1 MDRDTLRLLKWI
13 SAGIEAF
20 LGIPVLGGTIIIATG
35 WAPLGIM
42 FIFHIVLVVFSNKA
56 GEKAAGNIVGIITSV
71 VGFIPVLGMIM
82 HLVTAAIIAL
92 EAASQKKASVE

>member
-1 MDRDTLRLLKWI
+1 MERDTLRLLKWI

-42 FIFHIVLVVFSNKA
+42 FIFHIVLVVFSSKA
-56 GEKAAGNIVGIITSV
+56 GEKAAGNIVGIITSIV
-71 VGFIPVLGMIM
+71 AFIPVLGMIM
-82 HLVTAAIIAL
+82 HLVTAAVIAL
-92 EAASQKKASVE
+92 ETAGQKSSRAG

>member
-20 LGIPVLGGTIIIATG
+20 LGIPILGGMIILATG

-42 FIFHIVLVVFSNKA
+42 FIFHIILVVFSTKA

-71 VGFIPVLGMIM
+71 VGFIPFLGMMM
-82 HLVTAAIIAL
+82 HLVTAAVIAL
-92 EAASQKKASVE
+92 ETASQKKAGAE

>member
-20 LGIPVLGGTIIIATG
+20 LGIPFLGGTVIIATG

-42 FIFHIVLVVFSNKA
+42 FIFHILLVVFSNKA

-71 VGFIPVLGMIM
+71 IGIIPILGMIM
-82 HLVTAAIIAL
+82 HLVTAAVIAL
-92 EAASQKKASVE
+92 EMAGQKNSRVG

>member
-20 LGIPVLGGTIIIATG
+20 LGIPVLGGAIILSTG

-42 FIFHIVLVVFSNKA
+42 FIFHIVLVIFSSKV
-56 GEKAAGNIVGIITSV
+56 GERAAGNIVGIITSV

-82 HLVTAAIIAL
+82 HLVTAAVIAL
-92 EAASQKKASVE
+92 ETAGQKNARA